1 MSGGDGGGGNAPA
14 GVKGERTSA
23 MSGEVSKGV
32 EVSSTQCG
40 VSEAETHLVKKELA
54 ALGTAVTRTLEQAWV
69 TGKALARAKRKVRHG
84 FWLAYVE
91 GVVGLKHRTAQRLIE
106 LYAKDPQKRRV
117 THFKSVAEAL
127 RGLAARPKKERESK
141 SDDAGKA
148 GGERTV
154 EGGKGVGKSAGKSG
168 GEESSEGS
176 RDDGNWAAA
185 LARVL
190 PVIREIG
197 AEGSRLGE
205 ADLAGLVE
213 LTVVAATAVKR
224 QLALASESDQYRGAD
239 GRSSGASQKRS

>member
-1 MSGGDGGGGNAPA
+1 M
-14 GVKGERTSA
+14 
-23 MSGEVSKGV
+23 
-32 EVSSTQCG
+32 
-40 VSEAETHLVKKELA
+40 SEAPRSEISAREGVLWLTLVKKQVA

-69 TGKALARAKRKVRHG
+69 TGKAL
-84 FWLAYVE
+84 
-91 GVVGLKHRTAQRLIE
+91 GLKHRTAQRLIE
-106 LYAKDPQKRRV
+106 LYTKDPQKRRV
-117 THFKSVAEAL
+117 THFKSVGEAL
-127 RGLAARPKKERESK
+127 RGLAAPPKKERESK

-154 EGGKGVGKSAGKSG
+154 EGAKGVGKSAGKSG

-224 QLALASESDQYRGAD
+224 QLALASESDQYRALTDEAVGRLRSALEAVAEQDDGA
-239 GRSSGASQKRS
+239 